1 MNNKIFDE
9 IEDLVL
15 YYATDDY
22 DYKKSVALFNVGK
35 IEKMVD
41 YCRYLQ
47 HQLEEKDKENQ
58 QLKKQKDDVANRI
71 KVLGKFDGTKCTRG
85 FKMMTA
91 DFNDLLR
98 MLGEIDVED

>member
-47 HQLEEKDKENQ
+47 HQLKEKNKENQ
-58 QLKKQKDDVANRI
+58 QLKKQKDDVIEYIKSLRI
-71 KVLGKFDGTKCTRG
+71 YGLRSGKMLITKILN
-85 FKMMTA
+85 KI
-91 DFNDLLR
+91 LR
-98 MLGEIDVED
+98 MLGEIDE

>member
-1 MNNKIFDE
+1 MRELFDE

-47 HQLEEKDKENQ
+47 TRWDSLREFLEAMIRIYKDEY
-58 QLKKQKDDVANRI
+58 KDIDVANHYRC
-71 KVLGKFDGTKCTRG
+71 VLD
-85 FKMMTA
+85 KMNELEGVS
-91 DFNDLLR
+91 D
-98 MLGEIDVED
+98 EK

>member
-1 MNNKIFDE
+1 MNDTIKIGLPME
-9 IEDLVL
+9 YEDDKHITRTGLWLKEYEVEL
-15 YYATDDY
+15 LE
-22 DYKKSVALFNVGK
+22 KKL
-35 IEKMVD
+35 
-41 YCRYLQ
+41 
-47 HQLEEKDKENQ
+47 KENQ

-98 MLGEIDVED
+98 MLGEIDE